1 MQSSNLAK
9 PREDSTKTLHDYL
22 SNNYYKNL
30 IALSLILM
38 FAIVFYLIY
47 LIIDSLLDKSYHH
60 QKSLEAFERYESGSK
75 RPRAPTSA
83 AKLDDVETAKSKINE
98 RNAKIEFTSWS
109 HRNLQ
114 VSFIHSVLCSAW
126 LIRIIWFRNTEM
138 FADLVA
144 FISWDTYLLLAFSC
158 GYFLYDLY
166 DIYANGY
173 FTKEWVVCVHHGIVL
188 LTFGYHMVKLIN
200 IGYTTVALLMEFNS
214 VFLHARKL
222 LRFYSHKS
230 DSALVRFNTAM
241 NILTFVVF
249 RFGVLGAIAFG
260 VKRDGHRVTVNYL
273 IMLITCTLAMAV
285 INIVLF
291 KRILV
296 KDVINKLKL
305 AKKSNSK
312 ANKFE
317 LSEKCLGVEG
327 ESLLLE
333 NDSSSKSGCNGDLSN
348 NSKAATFLNTIT
360 GNHVSSEQAVGDNS
374 HRNENMVIKK
384 QD

>member
-47 LIIDSLLDKSYHH
+47 LIIDSLLDKNYHY
-60 QKSLEAFERYESGSK
+60 QKSLEAYERYESGSK
-75 RPRAPTSA
+75 KSKAPTSS
-83 AKLDDVETAKSKINE
+83 AKLDDVETVKNKINE
-98 RNAKIEFTSWS
+98 RNMKIEFTSWS

-114 VSFIHSVLCSAW
+114 VSFIHSVLCSVW

-138 FADLVA
+138 FSDLVT

-158 GYFLYDLY
+158 GYFLYDFY

-173 FTKEWVVCVHHGIVL
+173 FSKEWVVCLHHGIVL
-188 LTFGYHMVKLIN
+188 LTFGYHMVKLMN

-222 LRFYSHKS
+222 LRFYSYKS
-230 DSALVRFNTAM
+230 DSALVKFNTVM

-260 VKRDGHRVTVNYL
+260 VKKDGHRVTVNYL

-296 KDVINKLKL
+296 KDVINKFKL

-312 ANKFE
+312 MNKFE
-317 LSEKCLGVEG
+317 LNDKCLGVEG

-333 NDSSSKSGCNGDLSN
+333 NDKSGCNGDLNNNS
-348 NSKAATFLNTIT
+348 NSKANYLNTIT
-360 GNHVSSEQAVGDNS
+360 GNHVSNEQAVGDNS